1 MMIPS
6 IITSALLILKT
17 LYKDSLGKA
26 ADSAKSYFN
35 EFHLTVMESFEELFT
50 DLDNNVKQHI
60 EAFQYN
66 VDSSESAII
75 ESDYLT
81 DHKNDIDIEY
91 QNLKNMHRTIEKTI
105 DEVSDISSASAL
117 TTYSI
122 TNDNREV
129 VKTID
134 ELEENLTSFTKEGKS
149 HDSQTNELLH
159 YIEVTMNKTSGRDGE
174 ERFTTYNKDNTLDEL
189 RKLSDRGGT
198 EIGRAS
204 CRERV

>member
-1 MMIPS
+1 MKG
-6 IITSALLILKT
+6 AHQRK
-17 LYKDSLGKA
+17 KRA
-26 ADSAKSYFN
+26 NDSAKGYFN

-60 EAFQYN
+60 EAFQSN

-105 DEVSDISSASAL
+105 DEVSDISSAIAP
-117 TTYSI
+117 TTHSI

-149 HDSQTNELLH
+149 HDSQTKELLN
-159 YIEVTMNKTSGRDGE
+159 YIEVTM
-174 ERFTTYNKDNTLDEL
+174 
-189 RKLSDRGGT
+189 
-198 EIGRAS
+198 
-204 CRERV
+204 